1 MSYHRKEDDDQ
12 EGEQQEESLLQTR
25 VIIRLAADNLPRQGI
40 RQTLPDTYAV
50 VRTRMSSQ
58 GSDSDI
64 AVNQV
69 LQRYEEQKTEV

>member
-1 MSYHRKEDDDQ
+1 
-12 EGEQQEESLLQTR
+12 
-25 VIIRLAADNLPRQGI
+25 VADKNLPRQQGI

-50 VRTRMSSQ
+50 VRTRISQ